1 MVLKLRKVFSIA
13 IHALEYVVALL
24 MLGVLI
30 YLIGYEVYRMFTVDG
45 YVVSTGAYLQNVLT
59 VVVGLEFVRMLIN
72 LTPGNILEVLIVAL
86 ARQVLIDND
95 SVLGNLVCIVCIAGL
110 FAVRRFL
117 VPRAELTR
125 EIATDGTEEASKGE
139 DHDQLSN

>member
-45 YVVSTGAYLQNVLT
+45 YVVSTGTYLQNVLT

>member
-30 YLIGYEVYRMFTVDG
+30 YLIGYELYRMFTVDG